1 MGIQIPEQVGG
12 RGASVSSAG
21 GTIQRKSRLGTEAA
35 FAEGSN
41 AVFNGMRSL
50 CMTTVDGS
58 VHRVYA
64 DQPAGSETLVSLVC
78 GSGEFLAK
86 QIGIQQYAINQTVY
100 LRIDPAK
107 LNIYDKAGGN
117 LVKLAQ

>member
-1 MGIQIPEQVGG
+1 MGVQIPEQVGG
-12 RGASVSSAG
+12 RGASVSSAR

-35 FAEGSN
+35 FAAGRN

-64 DQPAGSETLVSLVC
+64 DQPAFFRALTALRTSSTSGISTVKRSLK
-78 GSGEFLAK
+78 S
-86 QIGIQQYAINQTVY
+86 
-100 LRIDPAK
+100 
-107 LNIYDKAGGN
+107 
-117 LVKLAQ
+117 VKNRMLPRAPHMAMKPR